1 MTIILLRAAYT
12 ICSFY
17 ILFPQNFQKCGRDE
31 TLMSV
36 EIISAAIGKYIRI
49 LFQCWWRESVEKHI
63 SQFVLFLRE
72 FFSKKNQVIMAS
84 TLSPT
89 TNIIEED
96 PFQTKQK
103 TSGIQSY
110 YIAKI
115 DEKEIILKDKI
126 DNLRRLQAQRNELNA
141 RGM

>member
-1 MTIILLRAAYT
+1 
-12 ICSFY
+12 
-17 ILFPQNFQKCGRDE
+17 
-31 TLMSV
+31 
-36 EIISAAIGKYIRI
+36 
-49 LFQCWWRESVEKHI
+49 
-63 SQFVLFLRE
+63 
-72 FFSKKNQVIMAS
+72 MAS